1 VGLRSSLSGS
11 AESMRRTGTITE
23 TSSGRYEF
31 LLGLGLG
38 LAVPVLSLAG
48 AVDVMVGARVGG
60 LHTVG

>member
-1 VGLRSSLSGS
+1 
-11 AESMRRTGTITE
+11 MRRTGTITE